1 MLTILVAGADSSVGD
16 YLGPGDSLLT
26 YLPLAHIFE
35 FVFENA
41 CLYWGGTMGYGSIRT
56 LSQANCR
63 NCKGDIEEF
72 KPTLLVG
79 IPAVWEQVKKGI
91 VARVEGG
98 SPIAKN
104 IFWGAYALK
113 K

>member
-1 MLTILVAGADSSVGD
+1 
-16 YLGPGDSLLT
+16 
-26 YLPLAHIFE
+26 
-35 FVFENA
+35 
-41 CLYWGGTMGYGSIRT
+41 MGYGSIRT

-72 KPTLLVG
+72 KPSLLVG

-91 VARVEGG
+91 IARVESGPAI
-98 SPIAKN
+98 SRRV
-104 IFWGAYALK
+104 FWGAYGLK